1 MEKERLVLLLCLS
14 LGKVRRLSLCL
25 GAMSGLMSY
34 FCLLEVNCFFLL
46 LKEMRA
52 EMVIALPWLLNF
64 FGSAICAKA
73 LLFPNENVK
82 VGLSVSGT
90 LQK

>member
-1 MEKERLVLLLCLS
+1 MKRKVVFAS
-14 LGKVRRLSLCL
+14 VSFLGKGEKVVIMFS
-25 GAMSGLMSY
+25 SY
-34 FCLLEVNCFFLL
+34 FWLTSFFCLLEDWFFLL
-46 LKEMRA
+46 LKETRA

>member
-1 MEKERLVLLLCLS
+1 
-14 LGKVRRLSLCL
+14 
-25 GAMSGLMSY
+25 
-34 FCLLEVNCFFLL
+34 
-46 LKEMRA
+46 
-52 EMVIALPWLLNF
+52 MVIALPWLLNF